1 MVDRLYDIEM
11 QLHQL
16 DPKRWPVPSM
26 PKNKRQVRRKMPEPE
41 VEEIFNSPQAGNRS
55 VATIRSLR
63 ILQPTTEP
71 ISEEE

>member
-1 MVDRLYDIEM
+1 
-11 QLHQL
+11 
-16 DPKRWPVPSM
+16 M
-26 PKNKRQVRRKMPEPE
+26 PKNKRRVRRKIPEPE
-41 VEEIFNSPQAGNRS
+41 VEETFNSPQAGNRS